1 MAIVFLDASVLFKA
15 AVTRFL
21 LGAERVGEFRVAW
34 SPAVVD
40 EARRNLVALGREA
53 ALVAFEENLVWPR
66 EVELVQADV
75 GVQTSLQ
82 RTDAKDRHVLAAA
95 VAAAAEILVTSNAR
109 DFDVT
114 EAAALGVRIATPD
127 EFLAEVAERNPHA
140 LVRYIERVPPDRFE
154 RYVRRLESELPTAM
168 AVLAPLFD
176 E

>member
-1 MAIVFLDASVLFKA
+1 MATIFLDASVLFKA

-66 EVELVQADV
+66 EVELVQADPN
-75 GVQTSLQ
+75 VQTSLQ

-95 VAAAAEILVTSNAR
+95 AAAAAEILVTLQQTGLRCDGSGGAR
-109 DFDVT
+109 RSHCDARGV
-114 EAAALGVRIATPD
+114 LGRS
-127 EFLAEVAERNPHA
+127 R
-140 LVRYIERVPPDRFE
+140 
-154 RYVRRLESELPTAM
+154 
-168 AVLAPLFD
+168 
-176 E
+176 